1 MTRRALTFIDGIGV
15 GIGAIAMLLVLYFAA
30 ASDQFIAMYRDMGST
45 PIPAVSRLVFS
56 STWRIGVPLVLIA
69 GWVAMLTW
77 RPNRSWTIVLAAATI
92 AAVVVWYFGLYAPI
106 FALAGN
112 ISG

>member
-1 MTRRALTFIDGIGV
+1 MKRALTFVDGIGV
-15 GIGAIAMLLVLYFAA
+15 GIGAIAMLPILYFTA
-30 ASDQFIAMYRDMGST
+30 ASDQLIAMYRDMGST
-45 PIPAVSRLVFS
+45 PIPAVSRLVFG
-56 STWRIGVPLVLIA
+56 TAWRIGVPLVLIA

-77 RPNRSWTIVLAAATI
+77 RPHRYAMIILAAATI
-92 AAVVVWYFGLYAPI
+92 AAVVVWYYGLYAPI